1 MSPLPS
7 PHLEGKV
14 VLVTGGTGSFGTAF
28 VRTLLAEHDPAAVR
42 VYSRDELK
50 QYDLHRSLG
59 GDERLGCLIGDV
71 RDAERL
77 RMAMQGVDVVIHAA
91 ALKQV
96 PACEYNP
103 FEAVKTNINGA
114 AERGRRGTRQRRAAH
129 ARALNRQGRQPRQPL
144 RRDEARRREDHH
156 PGQRLRRR
164 LARPL
169 RHDAL
174 RQRGR
179 QPRQRDPALQGA
191 GARGGADDHR
201 RGDDPLLDH
210 ARAGRRVRRQLSG
223 PDAGRRGVRA
233 AHPLDARE
241 RHRRRDRPATSRAG
255 SSASA
260 PARRSTRC

>member
-1 MSPLPS
+1 MSSLPS

-14 VLVTGGTGSFGTAF
+14 ILVTGGTGSFGTAF
-28 VRTLLAEHDPAAVR
+28 VQTVLAEHDPAAVR

-50 QYDLHRSLG
+50 QYNLQRSLG

-77 RMAMQGVDVVIHAA
+77 RDGDARRGRRDPRRRAQA
-91 ALKQV
+91 
-96 PACEYNP
+96 
-103 FEAVKTNINGA
+103 GA
-114 AERGRRGTRQRRAAH
+114 GLRVQPLRGGQDQHQRRRERGRRGDRQRRAAH
-129 ARALNRQGRQPRQPL
+129 ARALDRQGRQPRQPL

-156 PGQRLRRR
+156 AGQRLRRR
-164 LARPL
+164 LACPL

-191 GARGGADDHR
+191 GRRGRADDHR

-210 ARAGRRVRRQLSG
+210 ARAGRRVRRQL
-223 PDAGRRGVRA
+223 
-233 AHPLDARE
+233 
-241 RHRRRDRPATSRAG
+241 PAT
-255 SSASA
+255 
-260 PARRSTRC
+260 